1 MTTARGID
9 PVFAA
14 LAAVAAGCGGGSLGT
29 PPCQDGSCGTQVSVK
44 ATAPYPAAARLDM
57 LFVVDDTPAIAP
69 YADRLAN
76 GFADMAATLQQ
87 AILPLS
93 LHVGFVR
100 AGSCDTTARA
110 RACGVSA
117 PASFVA
123 LQPCNT
129 VANASGTFVD
139 TFTCL

>member
-1 MTTARGID
+1 
-9 PVFAA
+9 
-14 LAAVAAGCGGGSLGT
+14 
-29 PPCQDGSCGTQVSVK
+29 
-44 ATAPYPAAARLDM
+44 
-57 LFVVDDTPAIAP
+57 
-69 YADRLAN
+69 
-76 GFADMAATLQQ
+76 
-87 AILPLS
+87 

-139 TFTCL
+139 TFTCLGALGASDCAPNEPLAAALRTLDRSNNTWSGFLRPDAFLNVVIVAATDDASGSASAPTPV